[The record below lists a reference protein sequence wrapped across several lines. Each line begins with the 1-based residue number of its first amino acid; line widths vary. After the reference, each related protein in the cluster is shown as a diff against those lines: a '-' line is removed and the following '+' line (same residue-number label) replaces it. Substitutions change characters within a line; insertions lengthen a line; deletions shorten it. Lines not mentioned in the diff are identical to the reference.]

1 MVDRLIPD
9 EAYKNVLPHELFYSP
24 QDFYRLLLINRKIF
38 NLSLFDLTLFGYL
51 FHLSRS
57 RVFIKTTIS
66 ELAEDIQE
74 PYSKVAKS
82 IQVFIS
88 LDLMRKVQYKDDKG
102 IMISPHAINNGSN
115 EKKSF
120 KLKLWEEVKIVRG
133 KNTFSGIHYPIRRK
147 LHS

>member
-1 MVDRLIPD
+1 VSDRLIPD
-9 EAYKNVLPHELFYSP
+9 EAYKNVLPHELFDLP
-24 QDFYRLLLINRKIF
+24 QDFYKLLLINRKRF
-38 NLSLFDLTLFGYL
+38 SLSLFDLTLFGYL

-57 RVFIKTTIS
+57 RVFIKTTIA

-82 IQVFIS
+82 IQTFTN

-102 IMISPHAINNGSN
+102 IMISPHVINNGNN

-120 KLKLWEEVKIVRG
+120 KLKLWEEIKIIRG

>member
-1 MVDRLIPD
+1 VVDRLIPD
-9 EAYKNVLPHELFYSP
+9 EAYKNVLPHELFHLS
-24 QDFYRLLLINRKIF
+24 QDFYKLLLINRKTF

-82 IQVFIS
+82 IQVFIG
-88 LDLMRKVQYKDDKG
+88 LDLVRKVQYKDDKG

-120 KLKLWEEVKIVRG
+120 KLKLWEEMKIIHN
-133 KNTFSGIHYPIRRK
+133 KNTFKGIHYPIRK
-147 LHS
+147 KMHS

>member
-1 MVDRLIPD
+1 MSDRFIPD
-9 EAYKNVLPHELFYSP
+9 EAYHDSFALELFTST
-24 QDFYRLLLINRKIF
+24 QDFYKYLLINRKRF
-38 NLSLFDLTLFGYL
+38 NFSLFDLTLFGYL

-57 RVFIKTTIS
+57 RVFIKTTIA

-82 IQVFIS
+82 IQAFIS

-102 IMISPHAINNGSN
+102 IMISPHAINNGSS

-133 KNTFSGIHYPIRRK
+133 KNTFKSIHYPIRRK

>member
-1 MVDRLIPD
+1 MSDRLIPD
-9 EAYKNVLPHELFYSP
+9 EAYKNVLPHELFHSP
-24 QDFYRLLLINRKIF
+24 QDFYKLLLINRKTF

-51 FHLSRS
+51 FHLSRT
-57 RVFIKTTIS
+57 RVFVKTTIA

-88 LDLMRKVQYKDDKG
+88 LDLMRKVQYRGDKG
-102 IMISPHAINNGSN
+102 IMISPHVINNGSN

-120 KLKLWEEVKIVRG
+120 KLKLWEEVKIIRS
-133 KNTFSGIHYPIRRK
+133 KNTFKSIHYPIRRK